1 MVLKATNR
9 PTSIKD
15 VVIMAE
21 AKDAENQ
28 RKKKDNTG
36 R

>member
-1 MVLKATNR
+1 LVLKTTNR
-9 PTSIKD
+9 PTSVKD

-28 RKKKDNTG
+28 RKKKDDTG